1 MSNMTKTVTMDIQ
14 KAKKEAKKSSTKR
27 PDRREHRII
36 KNIGRKQDTPKRTF
50 AKMITIMITGT
61 EVEAIKETAQA
72 IYALQNDHTSGG
84 RSKRKVQITAMSSSD
99 VETILFARH

>member
-1 MSNMTKTVTMDIQ
+1 MSNMTKTVTENLK
-14 KAKKEAKKSSTKR
+14 KAKNEVKKSTVR

-50 AKMITIMITGT
+50 GKMMTIMITGT
-61 EVEAIKETAQA
+61 DVEAIKETASA
-72 IYALQNDHTSGG
+72 IYALQNEHTSGG
-84 RSKRKVQITAMSSSD
+84 RNKRKVQITAMNSSD